1 MLRKKI
7 PHQGI
12 LIFACSAQQKNKP
25 DFDFIFAFGDCW
37 SDFVEHSVLK
47 MCKKGEKLVL
57 YRKIPPAGQPTK
69 KKSLS
74 SPFSCCFICHFFL
87 LHCIICCNFFF
98 RFEKF
103 ASLLIAKLVHQM
115 EKKVNGKGEKIGY
128 KSTLKSLCRRFQK
141 AFSFDKNE
149 TSILKNTYIWC
160 FFLKKIKSSRQTR
173 AHT

>member
-1 MLRKKI
+1 MLIRFCRAQCSENVQKKAKNSFCI
-7 PHQGI
+7 GK
-12 LIFACSAQQKNKP
+12 SRQQDSPQKRRASHLL
-25 DFDFIFAFGDCW
+25 FLVV
-37 SDFVEHSVLK
+37 SSV
-47 MCKKGEKLVL
+47 
-57 YRKIPPAGQPTK
+57 T
-69 KKSLS
+69 
-74 SPFSCCFICHFFL
+74 FFL

-149 TSILKNTYIWC
+149 TFFKIEVTYVLLL
-160 FFLKKIKSSRQTR
+160 F
-173 AHT
+173 

>member
-1 MLRKKI
+1 MFWKCAKKAKNSFCI
-7 PHQGI
+7 GKSRQQDSPQKRRASH
-12 LIFACSAQQKNKP
+12 LLFLVVSSVTFFCCTASFAA
-25 DFDFIFAFGDCW
+25 
-37 SDFVEHSVLK
+37 
-47 MCKKGEKLVL
+47 
-57 YRKIPPAGQPTK
+57 T
-69 KKSLS
+69 
-74 SPFSCCFICHFFL
+74 
-87 LHCIICCNFFF
+87 FFF

-160 FFLKKIKSSRQTR
+160 FFKKFKSSRQTR
-173 AHT
+173 AHIRRRGEIQTCIANSDTAYYILRYFCIHETKWLH